1 MDQEEIRKEIE
12 KLADE
17 DYKKFHSSLCP
28 NADNIIGVRVPLLRE
43 LVKKIYKTQNWQKY
57 LEFEPVYYEEK
68 VIQGMLIGF
77 DTKEDL
83 VEIQK
88 RIENYVPVIDSWA
101 VCDTFVAGL
110 KITKKY
116 PKQMWEFIQKYLR
129 SKKEFELR
137 FGIVMLLDYYI
148 TDEYIDQVIQI
159 LDKIKH
165 EGYYVKMAVAWA
177 ISNCYIKFPAKTYQY
192 LLTDNLDD
200 FTHNKAIQ
208 KTRESY
214 RVSKEEKEKLNKI
227 KRIS

>member
-1 MDQEEIRKEIE
+1 MNQKEIQEEIF

-28 NADNIIGVRVPLLRE
+28 NTDNIIGVRVPILRDFAQ
-43 LVKKIYKTQNWQKY
+43 KMYKEQNWKEY

-77 DTKEDL
+77 DTKEEL
-83 VEIQK
+83 KIIQEYIK
-88 RIENYVPVIDSWA
+88 NFVPVIDSWA

-116 PKQMWEFIQKYLR
+116 PKEMWQFIQKYLK
-129 SKKEFELR
+129 SSKEFELR

-148 TDEYIDQVIQI
+148 TEEYIDEVIEV
-159 LDKIKH
+159 LDKIEH
-165 EGYYVKMAVAWA
+165 DGYYVKMAVAWA
-177 ISNCYIKFPAKTYQY
+177 ISVCYIKFPEKTSKY
-192 LLTDNLDD
+192 LINDNLDN

-208 KTRESY
+208 KAKESY
-214 RVSKEEKEKLNKI
+214 RVSKEDKEKLEKLR
-227 KRIS
+227 K

>member
-1 MDQEEIRKEIE
+1 MNQKEIQEEIF

-28 NADNIIGVRVPLLRE
+28 NTDNIIGVRVPILRDFA
-43 LVKKIYKTQNWQKY
+43 KKMYKEQNWKEY

-77 DTKEDL
+77 DTKEEL
-83 VEIQK
+83 KIIQEYIK
-88 RIENYVPVIDSWA
+88 NFVPVIDSWA

-116 PKQMWEFIQKYLR
+116 PKEMWQFIQKYLK
-129 SKKEFELR
+129 SSKEFELR

-148 TDEYIDQVIQI
+148 TEEYIDEVIEV
-159 LDKIKH
+159 LDKIEH
-165 EGYYVKMAVAWA
+165 DGYYVKMAVAWA
-177 ISNCYIKFPAKTYQY
+177 ISVCYIKFPEKTSKY
-192 LLTDNLDD
+192 LINDNLDN

-208 KTRESY
+208 KAKESY
-214 RVSKEEKEKLNKI
+214 RVSKEDKEKLEKLR
-227 KRIS
+227 K

>member
-1 MDQEEIRKEIE
+1 MNQEEIQKEIL

-28 NADNIIGVRVPLLRE
+28 NTDNIIGVRVPVLRDFA
-43 LVKKIYKTQNWQKY
+43 KNMYKTQNWKEY
-57 LEFEPVYYEEK
+57 LKFEPVYYEEK

-77 DTKEDL
+77 NTKEDIII
-83 VEIQK
+83 IQEYIK
-88 RIENYVPVIDSWA
+88 NFVPVIDSWA

-116 PKQMWEFIQKYLR
+116 PKEMWQFIQKYLK
-129 SKKEFELR
+129 SNEEFELR
-137 FGIVMLLDYYI
+137 FGIVILLDYYI
-148 TDEYIDQVIQI
+148 TEEYIDEVIGI

-177 ISNCYIKFPAKTYQY
+177 ISVCYIKFPEKTYKY
-192 LLTDNLDD
+192 LIKDNLDN

-208 KTRESY
+208 KAKESY
-214 RVSKEEKEKLNKI
+214 RVSKEDKEKLEKLT
-227 KRIS
+227 K

>member
-1 MDQEEIRKEIE
+1 MNQKDIQKEILE
-12 KLADE
+12 LADE

-28 NADNIIGVRVPLLRE
+28 NTDYIMGVRVPVLRNFAKE
-43 LVKKIYKTQNWQKY
+43 MYKTKNWKKY

-77 DTKEDL
+77 NTKEDL
-83 VEIQK
+83 NAIQEYIK
-88 RIENYVPVIDSWA
+88 NFVPVIDSWA

-110 KITKKY
+110 KITKRY
-116 PKQMWEFIQKYLR
+116 PKEMWKFIQKYLK
-129 SKKEFELR
+129 SNKEFELR

-148 TDEYIDQVIQI
+148 TEEYIDEVIEI

-177 ISNCYIKFPAKTYQY
+177 ISVCYIKFSEKTYKY
-192 LLTDNLDD
+192 LLDDNLDE

-208 KTRESY
+208 KARESY
-214 RVSKEEKEKLNKI
+214 RVSKEDKEKLEKLR
-227 KRIS
+227 K